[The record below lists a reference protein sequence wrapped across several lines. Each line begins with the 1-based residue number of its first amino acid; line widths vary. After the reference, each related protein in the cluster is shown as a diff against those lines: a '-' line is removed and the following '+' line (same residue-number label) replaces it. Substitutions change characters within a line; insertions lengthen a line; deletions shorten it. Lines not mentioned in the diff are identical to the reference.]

1 MMIKENYTC
10 NVVNTKAM
18 TFKYLSKVMIEMSY
32 DITNNILT

>member
-1 MMIKENYTC
+1 MLF
-10 NVVNTKAM
+10 NTKAM